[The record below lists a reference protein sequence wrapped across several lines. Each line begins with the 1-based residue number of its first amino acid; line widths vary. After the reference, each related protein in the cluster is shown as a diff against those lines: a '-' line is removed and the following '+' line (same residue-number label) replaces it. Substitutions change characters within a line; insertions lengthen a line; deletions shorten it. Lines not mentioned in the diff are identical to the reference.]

1 MTDKHEHLDEGM
13 IHAWLDGA
21 LSPDESVRVEAQA
34 AACAECAALV
44 AEARGLVA
52 ASSRILSSLDTV
64 PGGVIPGAD
73 VGVDQLAALRARRGA
88 TTRRWWSDRR
98 IVAAAS
104 LVFVA
109 GISSVVW
116 RFAGTEAVTSSTEQL
131 VDAVQ
136 PFADSAV
143 PVVTAPPAPS
153 APTGVSEARA
163 RSEEKAEAPP
173 QVREPAPM
181 RLAAANAADSASDM
195 KSDMK
200 KVAATGMALPR
211 SADVANEARR
221 ADSSA
226 VSTQAKL
233 ESLQRRDVAERLAF
247 GKQQV
252 QQQGAAQGQQSL
264 RPTSQERARA
274 AAAPPALAGAGAR
287 LQVVTGVS
295 AADSMVPV
303 TRCYQLRLAMPQAR
317 ADGSESRVRPIIVAD
332 SVQLLNELL
341 PELSDPTWYRAK
353 AVGFVDSAL
362 VWRPVDSTTVELRS
376 RVASTPLVVRF
387 NTTPSSLPLPD
398 VGREPGVRA
407 VLAARI
413 LCP

>member
-1 MTDKHEHLDEGM
+1 MTDKHEHLDEGT

-21 LSPDESVRVEAQA
+21 LSPDESARVETQA
-34 AACAECAALV
+34 GACAECAALV

-116 RFAGTEAVTSSTEQL
+116 RFAGTEAVTSSTEQT

-143 PVVTAPPAPS
+143 PVVTAPPAPAPPS
-153 APTGVSEARA
+153 APTGASEARA
-163 RSEEKAEAPP
+163 RSEVKAEAPS

-181 RLAAANAADSASDM
+181 RLAAAKAADSASDM

-200 KVAATGMALPR
+200 KVAATGTALPR

-233 ESLQRRDVAERLAF
+233 ESLQRRDVSERPALE
-247 GKQQV
+247 KQQV

-264 RPTSQERARA
+264 RQTSQERARA
-274 AAAPPALAGAGAR
+274 ASAPPALAGAGAR

-303 TRCYQLRLAMPQAR
+303 TRCYRLRLAVPPAR
-317 ADGSESRVRPIIVAD
+317 EGRTRTTIVAD
-332 SVQLLNELL
+332 SVQLLNETL
-341 PELSDPTWYRAK
+341 PQLSDPTWYRAK
-353 AVGFVDSAL
+353 AVGFADTAL
-362 VWRPVDSTTVELRS
+362 VWRSVDSTTVELRS
-376 RVASTPLVVRF
+376 RVAATPLVVRF

-407 VLAARI
+407 VFAARI